1 MADNIVLAGTATTR
15 YAAINEAGEL
25 LVKVGAVDESYIDA
39 MHEREQSVSTFMGN
53 GLAIPHGTNES
64 KDAIKGSAISFIRC
78 EEPVDWGGQP
88 TYFVVGI
95 AGADGSHLKVLS
107 KIAKIFGR
115 NESVEQLKNAA
126 TKEEILEIFGKVTE

>member
-64 KDAIKGSAISFIRC
+64 KDAIKGSAIPSFVTRNPWIGAGS
-78 EEPVDWGGQP
+78 PP
-88 TYFVVGI
+88 T
-95 AGADGSHLKVLS
+95 LW
-107 KIAKIFGR
+107 
-115 NESVEQLKNAA
+115 SVSLVPMDP
-126 TKEEILEIFGKVTE
+126 T